1 VALADDAELMSNT
14 QLTDVLEGQPP
25 LRGLVLHCCPA
36 RRRPRLRASVRLPAS
51 GRPALADGSQLGQDG
66 CHRIVSQRNKA
77 ADGEHLLGRHIDRER
92 TPVQVVATSPAPAA
106 ESEATVAD
114 ITSNPIFSATSSPHP
129 DRVMSRLSTSQR
141 AVAISS
147 RIIALDLTQGGSA
160 VGQVVLGYRN
170 LGHRGLAQPKNS
182 IHL

>member
-1 VALADDAELMSNT
+1 MALNLGK
-14 QLTDVLEGQPP
+14 TDVTVSSVSETKQPMGNICWGDI
-25 LRGLVLHCCPA
+25 LTENV
-36 RRRPRLRASVRLPAS
+36 RPS
-51 GRPALADGSQLGQDG
+51 
-66 CHRIVSQRNKA
+66 N
-77 ADGEHLLGRHIDRER
+77 
-92 TPVQVVATSPAPAA
+92 VVATPPAPAA